1 MPKVSVITCTYNR
14 AHLIGETIQS
24 VLKQTVQDFE
34 YIIIDDGSTDN
45 TKQIIDTFNNERLF
59 YFWLPHSCGHLSM
72 LRNYAHKKSNG
83 QYIAY
88 VDSDDVWQTNKLEL
102 QLNALEAHPHIG
114 FSFTDIEIFN
124 RHGIIKKNIYNQ
136 AGTFTGSVFKSMLWN
151 KLIICHTTLVIR
163 KSCMNQIGPMDESMH
178 SGDHDFAMF
187 LSRLFDAHVV
197 YEPLVRVLKHD
208 QNSTGSVSLSLK
220 LMHEHHRTLM
230 KLSNQK
236 LISQDEYNKSY
247 LITSYAFGIQMLQA
261 KSPSNARHFFLEVL
275 KNKPLHIKAFLR
287 WVQTYLKR

>member
-24 VLKQTVQDFE
+24 VLKQTVKDFE

-45 TKQIIDTFNNERLF
+45 TKQVIDAFNDERLL
-59 YFWLPHSCGHLSM
+59 YFRLPHSHGHLSM
-72 LRNYAHKKSNG
+72 LRNYAHKKSSG

-88 VDSDDVWQTNKLEL
+88 VDSDDVWQKNKLEL
-102 QLNALEAHPHIG
+102 QLNALETNPHIG

-124 RHGIIKKNIYNQ
+124 QQGIIKKSIYSQ
-136 AGTFTGSVFKSMLWN
+136 TGTFTGRVFESMLWN

-178 SGDHDFAMF
+178 SGDHDYAMF
-187 LSRLFDAHVV
+187 FSRLSDAHVI
-197 YEPLVRVLKHD
+197 YQPLVRVRKHD
-208 QNSTGSVSLSLK
+208 QNSTGSATLSLK

-230 KLSNQK
+230 KLSDQK
-236 LISQDEYNKSY
+236 LISQEEYDKSY

-261 KSPSNARHFFLEVL
+261 KSPSIARNFFLEVL

-287 WVQTYLKR
+287 WIQTYLKR